1 MPLDPQ
7 VALLIAAEA
16 NSPEIHTLSVEDAR
30 QQVLFSVAALE
41 DEKEPIKSVEDRL
54 IPGPKG
60 TIPVRIYT
68 PEGEGPLPV
77 LVYFH
82 GGGWVLC
89 NLDTHDPICRALAN
103 LVGCIVVS
111 VDYRLAPEH
120 KYPAAVEDC
129 YAATCWVAENATAI
143 GGDPTRLAV
152 GGDSAGGNLTAVVSL
167 IARDEDGPPIIF
179 QLLIYPVTDY
189 YLPGTASYTENQEGY
204 LVTRTDMIWY
214 FGHYLSSQD
223 EAQDPHVSP
232 LKAPDLSNL
241 PPAMVITAEFDPLR
255 DEGEAYAQRLQEAGV
270 PVILKR
276 YNGLIHGLFGLE
288 NGIEIEQAI
297 QAQTDAA
304 NALREAFSRSG
315 NSASSHLYRSV

>member
-16 NSPEIHTLSVEDAR
+16 NNPEIHTLSVEDAR
-30 QQVLFSVAALE
+30 QQVLFSVATG
-41 DEKEPIKSVEDRL
+41 EKEPIKSVEDRL
-54 IPGPKG
+54 IPGPGG

-143 GGDPTRLAV
+143 GGDPTRIAV

-167 IARDEDGPPIIF
+167 IARDEHGPPIIF

-189 YLPGTASYTENQEGY
+189 YLPGTASYIENQEGY

-214 FGHYLSSQD
+214 FDHYLSSQD

-255 DEGEAYAQRLQEAGV
+255 DEGEAYAQRLQEASV

-297 QAQTDAA
+297 QAQMDAA

-315 NSASSHLYRSV
+315 NPSSLH

>member
-16 NSPEIHTLSVEDAR
+16 NNPEIQTLSVEDAR
-30 QQVLFSVAALE
+30 QQVLFSVAALGG
-41 DEKEPIKSVEDRL
+41 EKEPIKSVEDRL
-54 IPGPKG
+54 IPGPDG
-60 TIPVRIYT
+60 TIPIRIYT
-68 PEGEGPLPV
+68 PEGEGLLPV
-77 LVYFH
+77 VVYFH

-103 LVGCIVVS
+103 LAGCIVVS

-143 GGDPTRLAV
+143 GGDATRLAV

-189 YLPGTASYTENQEGY
+189 YLPGTASYIENQEGY
-204 LVTRTDMIWY
+204 LLTRRDMIWY
-214 FGHYLSSQD
+214 FGHYLSNQD

-241 PPAMVITAEFDPLR
+241 PPAMVITAEFDLLR

-270 PVILKR
+270 PVIHKR
-276 YNGLIHGLFGLE
+276 YNGLIHGLFGPE

-297 QAQTDAA
+297 QAQMDAA
-304 NALREAFSRSG
+304 SALREAFSRSRE
-315 NSASSHLYRSV
+315 YR